1 MRTQHII
8 SKILNEVKEQTG
20 VEISV
25 ASATDTAAY
34 NSIFES
40 YYAKSFVP
48 TEWQKILAVAVY
60 KIATEA
66 DVNLVEVVQPS
77 KGKSLLLS
85 MLQQMFLRH
94 ASDEIDKVNIITQ
107 NPALAQDAH
116 NKYCVLD

>member
-1 MRTQHII
+1 
-8 SKILNEVKEQTG
+8 
-20 VEISV
+20 V
-25 ASATDTAAY
+25 A
-34 NSIFES
+34 
-40 YYAKSFVP
+40 
-48 TEWQKILAVAVY
+48 KILAVAVY

-66 DVNLVEVVQPS
+66 DVNLVGVVQPG